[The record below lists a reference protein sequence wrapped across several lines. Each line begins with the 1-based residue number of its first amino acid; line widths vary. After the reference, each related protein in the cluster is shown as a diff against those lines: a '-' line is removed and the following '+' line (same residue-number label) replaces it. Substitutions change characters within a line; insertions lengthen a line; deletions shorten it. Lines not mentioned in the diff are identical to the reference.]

1 MNEFARRAGPRALAL
16 LLPLAMFWLT
26 IRGEATID
34 QKREVAASFGF
45 AASPLPVLEKSNRN
59 LRPVRPSVERFQG
72 WISTVGAA
80 VALHDA
86 DGDGLSNDAWYV
98 DTRTDQVVVAPVP
111 GSGERYPPFDLL
123 AAPGCAAR
131 AHTAPMGVVPADL
144 DEDGDRDAM
153 VYFWGRSP
161 LLYLR
166 AAAGAP
172 AAAAYE
178 CRELL
183 ATPEEWY
190 SNAATIADFD
200 GDGHIDL
207 VIGNYFREGS
217 GLLDPQS
224 SSPEMQMQ
232 DSMSLAMNGGVDRM
246 FLWTPQGF
254 REAPGVFTED
264 VARGWTLALGAQDLD
279 GDLLPELYM
288 GNDFGPDRLLHNLS
302 RPGQVRFE
310 LVEGKRRFT
319 DPKSK
324 VLGHD
329 SFKGMGVD
337 FADVSGDLVPDI
349 FVSNITDIFALEEG
363 TFLFLSGKKP
373 LEYHDE
379 AEKLG
384 VARSGWCWDAR
395 FGDFDNDGSP
405 EMLQA
410 TGFLRGTSN
419 RWPELHE
426 LAMANDK
433 LLRHEAAWPKLGA
446 GDDLS
451 GQNRNAF
458 FARGKEGRYLE
469 VAHELG
475 WPEGLLSRGIA
486 TADVDG
492 DGRLDLALGNQWHDS
507 LFLRNVSP
515 AAGGSL
521 VLHLVLPAGDEPGAA
536 ATADLLAGGAAR
548 ILPGPPALAGS
559 PAIGARVV
567 IKTAE
572 GSYTAQVDGGN
583 GHSGKRGPELHF
595 GLGSAKDA
603 EIEITWRDRSGQIRN
618 HRQRLDR
625 GVWTVLLAGREVT

>member
-1 MNEFARRAGPRALAL
+1 MNASIRRAAPRLLAL

-26 IRGEATID
+26 IRGEATVD

-45 AASPLPVLEKSNRN
+45 ASSPLPVLEKSNRN
-59 LRPVRPSVERFQG
+59 LRPVRASVERFAG

-80 VALHDA
+80 VALHDV

-123 AAPGCAAR
+123 AAAGCSAR
-131 AHTAPMGVVPADL
+131 AHTAPMGVVPGDL
-144 DEDGDRDAM
+144 DEDGDRDAV

-166 AAAGAP
+166 QDAAP
-172 AAAAYE
+172 SAAAYQ

-190 SNAATIADFD
+190 SNAATTADFD
-200 GDGHIDL
+200 GDGHTDL
-207 VIGNYFREGS
+207 VVGNYFRDDS
-217 GLLDPQS
+217 GLLDPGS
-224 SSPEMQMQ
+224 TSAEMQMQ
-232 DSMSLAMNGGVDRM
+232 DSMSLAMNAGRNRLL
-246 FLWTPQGF
+246 LWTPQGF
-254 REAPGVFTED
+254 REAPGVFAEEI
-264 VARGWTLALGAQDLD
+264 ARGWTLALGAQDLD
-279 GDLLPELYM
+279 GDLLPELYVA
-288 GNDFGPDRLLHNLS
+288 NDFGPDRLLRNRSQPGKLS
-302 RPGQVRFE
+302 FE
-310 LVEGKRRFT
+310 LVEGKRRFP

-349 FVSNITDIFALEEG
+349 LVSNITDIFALEEG
-363 TFLFLSGKKP
+363 TFLFLSGKKAF
-373 LEYHDE
+373 EYHDE
-379 AEKLG
+379 SEALG
-384 VARSGWCWDAR
+384 VARSGWCWDSR

-410 TGFLRGTSN
+410 TGFLRGDKN

-458 FARGKEGRYLE
+458 FARGKDGRYLE
-469 VAHELG
+469 VARELG

-492 DGRLDLALGNQWHDS
+492 DGKLDLALGNQWHDS

-515 AAGGSL
+515 TAAGSL
-521 VLHLVLPAGDEPGAA
+521 VLHLVLPAGPAAEPLGE
-536 ATADLLAGGAAR
+536 GAAR
-548 ILPGPPALAGS
+548 ILAGPPALAGS
-559 PAIGARVV
+559 PAVGAKVV
-567 IKTAE
+567 VKTAA

-595 GLGSAKDA
+595 GLGTAKDA

-618 HRQRLDR
+618 HRQRLER
-625 GVWTVLLAGREVT
+625 GVWTVLLAGREVA